1 MEHDQGIDVQGK
13 SKAMCPTCDTLHS
26 TWRDVKVEWTHSE
39 VGQLMTYNGVK
50 ELDPYLTSGKKN

>member
-1 MEHDQGIDVQGK
+1 MEHDQGIDVQGE
-13 SKAMCPTCDTLHS
+13 SMAMCSTCDMLHS
-26 TWRDVKVEWTHSE
+26 TWRDVKVERTHSG